1 MLNYP
6 QQRVLQYFTRNNELA
21 KQHRVRL
28 GFGWFGGPGNQVA
41 AETRARVS
49 EEANNCAISC
59 HSNSR
64 VEQKLTVLGRKS
76 AWEILMLLVLGSLI
90 MQLRCEWSMF
100 NNPHWW
106 KCVVL
111 VTVSC

>member
-6 QQRVLQYFTRNNELA
+6 KQRVPQYFIRNNELA

-28 GFGWFGGPGNQVA
+28 GFRWFGGPGNQVA

-64 VEQKLTVLGRKS
+64 VEQKLTVLGRNT
-76 AWEILMLLVLGSLI
+76 AWQLLVLLLLG
-90 MQLRCEWSMF
+90 
-100 NNPHWW
+100 
-106 KCVVL
+106 
-111 VTVSC
+111 